1 VNNRGRPA
9 TVLVASG
16 NPIYRHHLATAI
28 GSHPDLRSV
37 GEAGDGEEAVRLI
50 AEKHPDV
57 ALIEVPMAGLDG
69 IAISE
74 SVTARLPEWRTRVVL
89 LSSHLDPAVVSSAMS
104 AGAAGFMTKGMSH
117 EEIGE
122 AVARVA
128 RGGTAFMAA
137 AAA

>member
-1 VNNRGRPA
+1 V
-9 TVLVASG
+9 VAAH
-16 NPIYRHHLATAI
+16 NPIYRSRLAGAI
-28 GSHPDLRSV
+28 ASRPDLRAV
-37 GEAGDGEEAVRLI
+37 GEAGNGDEAVRLI
-50 AEKHPDV
+50 AAKHPDV
-57 ALIEVPMAGLDG
+57 ALIDLPMAGLDG
-69 IAISE
+69 VAISK

-89 LSSHLDPAVVSSAMS
+89 LSSHQDPAVVSSAMS
-104 AGAAGFMTKGMSH
+104 AGAAGFMTKGMSQ